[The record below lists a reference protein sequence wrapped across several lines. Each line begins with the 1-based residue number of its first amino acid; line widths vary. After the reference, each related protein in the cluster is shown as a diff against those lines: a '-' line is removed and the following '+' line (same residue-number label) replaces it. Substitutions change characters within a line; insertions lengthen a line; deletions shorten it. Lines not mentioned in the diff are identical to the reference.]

1 MDILWISNH
10 GGRQLDHAVGSLDVL
25 PEVVEVAGG
34 RAAIIVD
41 GGFWR
46 GTDILKAIAR
56 GASAVAT
63 GRMPPGRSAPAARRY
78 SSRCSKITEFEIET
92 TMKLLGVTSLAQ
104 LNTSFLR
111 DVDASV
117 CTGAFPLLGVVST
130 GERAPVL

>member
-1 MDILWISNH
+1 M
-10 GGRQLDHAVGSLDVL
+10 HAWALG
-25 PEVVEVAGG
+25 AGG
-34 RAAIIVD
+34 APV
-41 GGFWR
+41 
-46 GTDILKAIAR
+46 LKQ
-56 GASAVAT
+56 
-63 GRMPPGRSAPAARRY
+63 MLE
-78 SSRCSKITEFEIET
+78 ITEFEIET